1 MSLHIVIDG
10 YNLIRQSRQFSAL
23 DRQDLQRGREALIEA
38 LAAYKKIKGYAITVV
53 FDGAQAPLHMHR
65 RDFSRGIELRYSN
78 PRELADT
85 VIKRLAARE
94 KQKLLVVTSDN
105 DIVRY
110 AQSMGAAV
118 IPSAEFEER
127 LIMAGQMDLDGVESM
142 PACSEGWQA
151 TTRKKGPSRRLP
163 KRRRQMDKRL
173 SKL

>member
-1 MSLHIVIDG
+1 VSLHIVIDG

-23 DRQDLQRGREALIEA
+23 DRQDLQSGREALVEA

-53 FDGAQAPLHMHR
+53 FDGAQAPPHMMR
-65 RDFSRGIELRYSN
+65 RDYLKGIELRYSN

-85 VIKRLAARE
+85 VIKRLAARD
-94 KQKLLVVTSDN
+94 KQKLLVVTSDS

-127 LIMAGQMDLDGVESM
+127 LILASQMALNPIEPLQ
-142 PACSEGWQA
+142 AHSEGWQA

-163 KRRRQMDKRL
+163 KRRRRMDKRI

>member
-1 MSLHIVIDG
+1 VSLHIVIDG

-23 DRQDLQRGREALIEA
+23 DRQDLQSGREALVEA
-38 LAAYKKIKGYAITVV
+38 LAAYKKIKGYTITVV
-53 FDGAQAPLHMHR
+53 FDGAQAPSHMHR
-65 RDFSRGIELRYSN
+65 RDFLKGIELRYSN

-85 VIKRLAARE
+85 VIKRLAARDR
-94 KQKLLVVTSDN
+94 QKLLVVTSDS

-127 LIMAGQMDLDGVESM
+127 LIMASQMDLNRIE
-142 PACSEGWQA
+142 PLPEHSEGWPA

-163 KRRRQMDKRL
+163 KRKRRMDKRISRL
-173 SKL
+173 